1 MSVKENFSIFGP
13 AGENAAVIFNTSK
26 KQIQSQ
32 DAAFRRAKAI
42 HKILSAA
49 ETLEKPN
56 FTQLQLALQ
65 EWDADDTDYLQLRH
79 ILELKFH
86 LPTLDFV
93 YD

>member
-1 MSVKENFSIFGP
+1 MSAVKERTP
-13 AGENAAVIFNTSK
+13 AE
-26 KQIQSQ
+26 
-32 DAAFRRAKAI
+32 DYRRTRAI
-42 HKILSAA
+42 TRILGVA